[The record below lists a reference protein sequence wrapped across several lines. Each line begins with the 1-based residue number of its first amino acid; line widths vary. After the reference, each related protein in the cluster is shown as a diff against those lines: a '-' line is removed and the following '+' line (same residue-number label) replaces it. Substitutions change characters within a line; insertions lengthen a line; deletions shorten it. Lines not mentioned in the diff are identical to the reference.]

1 MCHEDPMLI
10 SSYKSI
16 VLMLNALQSDEI
28 KHDTQNILV
37 KLSHTDAQ
45 PQQHCTVSV
54 GMIYNLQLINS

>member
-28 KHDTQNILV
+28 IMTHKIFLAKISN
-37 KLSHTDAQ
+37 TDAQ

>member
-1 MCHEDPMLI
+1 MYHEDPMLI

-16 VLMLNALQSDEI
+16 VLMLNALTNTE
-28 KHDTQNILV
+28 HDTQDILV